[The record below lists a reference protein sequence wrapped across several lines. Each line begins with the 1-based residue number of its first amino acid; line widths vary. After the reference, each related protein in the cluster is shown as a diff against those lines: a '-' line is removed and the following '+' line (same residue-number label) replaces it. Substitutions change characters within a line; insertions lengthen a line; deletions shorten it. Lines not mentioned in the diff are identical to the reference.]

1 MPEDRDPYSYTEE
14 APQLAQPVKSS
25 VDIIHE

>member
-14 APQLAQPVKSS
+14 VPQLV
-25 VDIIHE
+25 